1 MVFLEGNEM
10 QGSGARLLD
19 CMFFEGSWGLAF
31 ARRIFGSAF
40 TFFSQC
46 APLTRKHGT
55 SEHHDR
61 HEVLPK
67 RRGSGA
73 KPLGCF
79 FSSSFFGGVVS
90 WSLKFARRIL
100 GSFPDVRSSLS
111 PQHAHVFTSP

>member
-31 ARRIFGSAF
+31 ACQIFGSTV

-73 KPLGCF
+73 RPLGRFLFKGGVGPSLCVPDLRVHFTF
-79 FSSSFFGGVVS
+79 FS
-90 WSLKFARRIL
+90 
-100 GSFPDVRSSLS
+100 VRSS
-111 PQHAHVFTSP
+111 H

>member
-1 MVFLEGNEM
+1 MVFLKGNEM

-19 CMFFEGSWGLAF
+19 CMFFEGSWGPAF

-61 HEVLPK
+61 REYFQ
-67 RRGSGA
+67 RGEDPVRS
-73 KPLGCF
+73 LW
-79 FSSSFFGGVVS
+79 VVS
-90 WSLKFARRIL
+90 FLLLFL
-100 GSFPDVRSSLS
+100 GGWC
-111 PQHAHVFTSP
+111 HGA